1 MKVMLMAIGK
11 TDENYLETGIQK
23 YLNRINF
30 YLPFEWRVIPD
41 LKNRKNLSFEQQKTM
56 EGNLILSQLQPG
68 DELVL
73 LDETGQ
79 GFSSREFSQY
89 IEKKQLT
96 ITKRIVFVIGG
107 PYGFSASVYA
117 AAHRKLSLSPMTFS
131 HQMVRLIFL
140 EQLYRALTIIK
151 GEPYHHD

>member
-1 MKVMLMAIGK
+1 MKVMLLAIGK

-23 YLNRINF
+23 YLSRISF
-30 YLPFEWRVIPD
+30 YIPFEWRVIPD

-96 ITKRIVFVIGG
+96 MTKRVVFVIGG

-131 HQMVRLIFL
+131 HQMVRLVFL

>member
-1 MKVMLMAIGK
+1 MKVMLLAIGK

-23 YLNRINF
+23 YLSRISF
-30 YLPFEWRVIPD
+30 YIPFEWRVIPD

-89 IEKKQLT
+89 IEKKKLT
-96 ITKRIVFVIGG
+96 MTKRVVFVIGG

-131 HQMVRLIFL
+131 HQMVRLVFL

>member
-1 MKVMLMAIGK
+1 MKVMLLAIGK

-23 YLNRINF
+23 YLSRISF
-30 YLPFEWRVIPD
+30 YIPFEWRVIPD

-96 ITKRIVFVIGG
+96 MTKRVVFVIGG